1 MSQKFR
7 STRSCRRSWVWVYIV
22 VRSVTGVV
30 AVEAAVSPTDTPPVP
45 SFHDGRINAFDAG
58 APVAIFDTRADV
70 PAVDANGL
78 PTTETVVNGVQL
90 LAWSG
95 ASESAS
101 QVLDVSRDTI
111 DKAIAKNTTKD
122 FTIAKANG
130 YTLNYSQSG
139 WFWAYHTPRLEGK
152 VYTFSWQKDF

>member
-1 MSQKFR
+1 MSKKKLGLGLLLSF
-7 STRSCRRSWVWVYIV
+7 VL
-22 VRSVTGVV
+22 VTGVV
-30 AVEAAVSPTDTPPVP
+30 AVEAADTTTDTPPVP

-58 APVAIFDTRADV
+58 APVAIFDTRTDI
-70 PAVDANGL
+70 PAEDANGL
-78 PTTETVVNGVQL
+78 PTTETVVSGVQM

-111 DKAIAKNTTKD
+111 DKAIAKNTKKD

-139 WFWAYHTPRLEGK
+139 WFWVTTPPDAEGK